1 MIFWCK
7 SFDRSFICY
16 LKSMAHS
23 KSIKASIKY
32 TNQIFLM
39 TCHTF
44 DLYAKVYFLTSE
56 SISPNLKLQW
66 IQDLAE
72 EQVWNGKFSKLSSI
86 NKKNIL
92 GGEKLSHNEVSGR
105 ILRKEEDM
113 MGFSSWWI
121 PSEKAWRKGGWLWN
135 WHERF
140 GLDTRKN
147 FLAVN
152 IIKPLNC
159 DSGSLLYSFI
169 LDRNL
174 EIKLYISFAFSI
186 ILHEKELR
194 LSNVQ
199 LFTENSQQ
207 RNIRKDYEV
216 IFSQ

>member
-7 SFDRSFICY
+7 SFDKSFICY

-86 NKKNIL
+86 NKKNIW
-92 GGEKLSHNEVSGR
+92 GGKNWVTVKSWGECSERKKTWWVFHPGEFHLEKPEEKEVDFE
-105 ILRKEEDM
+105 IDM
-113 MGFSSWWI
+113 
-121 PSEKAWRKGGWLWN
+121 
-135 WHERF
+135 RF
-140 GLDTRKN
+140 GLDTIKN

-152 IIKPLNC
+152 IIEPLNC

-169 LDRNL
+169 LDQNL

-194 LSNVQ
+194 LSNLQ